1 MTLQNK
7 TLLAISTCVAGTLV
21 AIYFITRMIVAES
34 FQQLEDSLA
43 RDNTRR
49 VVEVLNNELDYL
61 SAFAGVIADRYAI
74 SPVVDEQFLEQLK
87 AGSGKNVQTSLRYN
101 LVALYAP
108 DGRLTGGLYYDPQ
121 EPDRDQFPDAW
132 KVDMSVNHPLFIP
145 SGSSGRTQGI
155 IRAPDGRALLL
166 GSSRLQRMTGDR
178 QQWGTLVL
186 GRVLDAAELQ
196 QISRIAKLSLQ
207 LIDIEDT
214 PRDAG
219 RRELYRSLITGAP
232 NQVRIRD
239 ANTINGYAVLK
250 DIQQRPAYI
259 IETAFA
265 RDLYNQGRAI
275 QDYFTKILLIVGIL
289 TILVTGLLMN
299 QLVLARLTRLGRELT
314 DLKTSSDPSRR
325 VLLDGNDEFA
335 RLAAMFNDLLSG
347 LQDARAE
354 LEKQVAERISTQ
366 NELTRNQELYR
377 RAEAIVKLGHW
388 EWDEIANRM
397 VACSEQYAAI
407 HGLTVTQALQRFSS
421 RGEEQNVIHP
431 EDRDRVQTAIN
442 QAREGRTALD
452 IEYRIVLDN
461 GMLKHVHRV
470 SEPILARNGRLIR
483 SLGTLQDITRQ
494 KQQQERLEQYQKR
507 LSVLMSQLALVEEQE
522 RRRIATGLHDSTI
535 QNLGLS
541 KFKLFVLQKSLP
553 DNIPQGP
560 LNEVIETIDRAI
572 KDTRSLVFELSP
584 PVLYELGFVP
594 AVEWLAEQVYVQRG
608 LVCEVYSDDLPKPLD
623 SPIMVMLF
631 QIVRELLVNCA
642 KHAGASKAI
651 IRINRIADRIR
662 IEVSD
667 DGSGFETGVLDD
679 SMSGQHGFGLFS
691 IRERLINIGE
701 QLRVESGP
709 GGTTISFS
717 VPLKPEPVAEI

>member
-7 TLLAISTCVAGTLV
+7 TLLAISSCVAGTLI
-21 AIYFITRMIVAES
+21 AIYLISRMIVAES
-34 FQQLEDSLA
+34 FQQLENSYT

-61 SAFAGVIADRYAI
+61 SAFATVIADRYAA
-74 SPVVDEQFLEQLK
+74 SPDDEQFLRQIKDEF
-87 AGSGKNVQTSLRYN
+87 GKNLQGNLRYN
-101 LVALYAP
+101 LFALFAP
-108 DGRLTGGLYYDPQ
+108 DGRLSGGIYYDPL
-121 EPDRDQFPDAW
+121 EPAREQLPVEW
-132 KVDMSVNHPLFIP
+132 QSDMSVDHPLFIP
-145 SGSSGRTQGI
+145 RGSSGRTQGI
-155 IRAPDGRALLL
+155 LRGPDGRAFLL
-166 GSSRLQRMTGDR
+166 GSSRFTIDSGNGSQR
-178 QQWGTLVL
+178 GTFVL
-186 GRVLDAAELQ
+186 GRILDAEELQ
-196 QISRIAKLSLQ
+196 QLSRIAKLSLQ
-207 LIDIEDT
+207 LYEIGATPEDAS
-214 PRDAG
+214 RA
-219 RRELYRSLITGAP
+219 ELSRSLITGAP
-232 NQVRIRD
+232 YQVRVRD
-239 ANTINGYAVLK
+239 ANTLNGYAVLK
-250 DIQQRPAYI
+250 DIQQRPVYI
-259 IETAFA
+259 LETTFS

-275 QDYFTKILLIVGIL
+275 QDYFTKILLIVGLL
-289 TILVTGLLMN
+289 TIVVTGLLMN
-299 QLVLARLTRLGRELT
+299 QLVLARLARLGRELAG
-314 DLKTSSDPSRR
+314 LKISSDPSAR
-325 VLLDGNDEFA
+325 VTMEGNDEFT
-335 RLAAMFNDLLSG
+335 RLATRFNELLSG
-347 LQDARAE
+347 LQEARAE
-354 LEKQVAERISTQ
+354 LEKQVAERIHAQS
-366 NELTRNQELYR
+366 ELTRNQELYR

-388 EWDEIANRM
+388 EWDEIADRM
-397 VACSEQYAAI
+397 MACSDQYAAI
-407 HGLTVTQALQRFSS
+407 HGMTAPQAIQRFSS
-421 RGEEQNVIHP
+421 RNSELDVIHP
-431 EDRDRVQTAIN
+431 DDRERVTSAVRL
-442 QAREGRTALD
+442 AREGRSGLD
-452 IEYRIVLDN
+452 IEYRILLEN
-461 GMLKHVHRV
+461 GVIKHVHRV

-494 KQQQERLEQYQKR
+494 KLQQERLEQYQKR

-553 DNIPQGP
+553 DNVPHGP

-594 AVEWLAEQVYVQRG
+594 AVEWLAEQIYLQRG

-651 IRINRIADRIR
+651 IRINRVADRIR
-662 IEVSD
+662 IEVTD

-679 SMSGQHGFGLFS
+679 SISGQHGFGLFS

-701 QLRVESGP
+701 QLQIDSGP

-717 VPLKPEPVAEI
+717 VPLKPEPDAEI